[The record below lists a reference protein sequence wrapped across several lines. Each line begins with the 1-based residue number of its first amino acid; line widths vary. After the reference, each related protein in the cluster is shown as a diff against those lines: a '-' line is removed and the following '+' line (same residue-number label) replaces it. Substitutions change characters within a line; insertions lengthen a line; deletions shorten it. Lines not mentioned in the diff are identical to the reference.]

1 MNIVALGPASL
12 SLELNRLLCPSYA
25 TFDSAPDVLE
35 LEYRLPYCEAVLID
49 LSDPKLIMEALP
61 ALQEAKLVI
70 VMTNGNGDFASMQ
83 PVLQGLNCRFL
94 QKPLS
99 LGAWERAM
107 DPRGTVALIVP
118 QEKGKILVLEGN
130 TEKLVELS
138 EPPKR
143 RGRPKKKIDA

>member
-1 MNIVALGPASL
+1 
-12 SLELNRLLCPSYA
+12 
-25 TFDSAPDVLE
+25 
-35 LEYRLPYCEAVLID
+35 VLID

-94 QKPLS
+94 QKSLS